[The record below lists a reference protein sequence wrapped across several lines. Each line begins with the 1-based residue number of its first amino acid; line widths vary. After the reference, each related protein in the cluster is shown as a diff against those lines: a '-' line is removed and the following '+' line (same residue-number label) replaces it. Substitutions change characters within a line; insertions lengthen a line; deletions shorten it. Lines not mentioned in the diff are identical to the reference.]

1 MSLLGF
7 DAIGRLALGQIRQ
20 ASPVNISMPAAT
32 GSFALAGVAVSFK
45 LLEAAT
51 VGGYVLAGVAAGG
64 RITEAASAGA
74 FALSLK
80 AAALNPALAAG
91 PGAFMLTGF
100 NILDPIVERIEP
112 GAFTWSGNDAVLSR
126 TGFDYDFQQ
135 GGIGHYLEEMERAR
149 QLQRITR
156 NPGVPIDRRSR
167 PRFQPIGRP
176 LVAPPAPAVDMRAVE
191 RERMAAQ
198 AQAAAAQ
205 KKRRDEEA
213 LLLLAC

>member
-7 DAIGRLALGQIRQ
+7 DAVGRLALGQVRQ
-20 ASPVNISMPAAT
+20 ASPVNISLPAAT
-32 GSFALAGVAVSFK
+32 GSFALVGVAATFK
-45 LLEAAT
+45 LSEAVT

-64 RITEAASAGA
+64 KITETAAPGA

-80 AAALNPALAAG
+80 AATFGTSFGAA
-91 PGAFMLTGF
+91 PGAFTLTG
-100 NILDPIVERIEP
+100 NAANEPVVEDADP
-112 GAFTWSGNDAVLSR
+112 GAFTWTGNDAPLIR
-126 TGFDYDFQQ
+126 TGFDYDVQQ

-198 AQAAAAQ
+198 MTAAAAQ

>member
-7 DAIGRLALGQIRQ
+7 NAVGRLALGQIGQ
-20 ASPVNISMPAAT
+20 AGPVNISMPAAP
-32 GSFALAGVAVSFK
+32 GAFALAGVAVTFK
-45 LLEAAT
+45 LSEAVTA
-51 VGGYVLAGVAAGG
+51 GGYVLAGVAAGG
-64 RITEAASAGA
+64 KITETAAPGA

-80 AAALNPALAAG
+80 PATF
-91 PGAFMLTGF
+91 GASFATA
-100 NILDPIVERIEP
+100 P
-112 GAFTWSGNDAVLSR
+112 GAFTLTGYAANEPVVEDADPGAFLWTGNDAPLIR
-126 TGFDYDFQQ
+126 TGLDYDFQQ
-135 GGIGHYLEEMERAR
+135 GGIGHYLEELERVR

-176 LVAPPAPAVDMRAVE
+176 LVAPPVPAVDVQAIA

-198 AQAAAAQ
+198 MAAVAAQ

>member
-7 DAIGRLALGQIRQ
+7 DALGRSAIGQIPRSGAITLPVSAASVAVTTQSVTLKISESVGAAVWAITGGAVTYRLQEPITATSLVCTLKAPAVAISQ
-20 ASPVNISMPAAT
+20 AVAPAAFSIAMFNVNEPMT
-32 GSFALAGVAVSFK
+32 GPV
-45 LLEAAT
+45 
-51 VGGYVLAGVAAGG
+51 
-64 RITEAASAGA
+64 EAASLVITA
-74 FALSLK
+74 
-80 AAALNPALAAG
+80 
-91 PGAFMLTGF
+91 
-100 NILDPIVERIEP
+100 
-112 GAFTWSGNDAVLSR
+112 NDVALSR

-156 NPGVPIDRRSR
+156 NPGVPIDRRTR
-167 PRFQPIGRP
+167 PRFQSMGRAPI
-176 LVAPPAPAVDMRAVE
+176 APAVPVLDMQAVA

-198 AQAAAAQ
+198 QAAAAAQ